1 MTAPTERPTDRQ
13 EQHVPL
19 LIVGGGIG
27 GLATALAVA
36 RTGHPVHLIEQA
48 PEFTEIGAGLQIGA
62 NATRVMRRLGIL
74 DAVEHVAVHPERA
87 VMRDATTGDKL
98 TTLTL
103 GSTYRHRYGVP
114 YLVMHRSDLLQILLD
129 ACAAEPL
136 ITLENNRTVTD
147 VELAADSVKLVCTD
161 GQAYRADVA
170 IGADGLRS
178 RLRRLFADDE
188 PVCSGYVAYRGT
200 MPIEDV
206 ATDVEAN
213 DVVLWIGPRMHLMQY
228 PVRAGALYNQV
239 AVFHSE
245 SFDSGHKEWGTPEEL
260 DAMYAR
266 TVEPVR
272 LSAASVSRARHWP
285 LYDREPLDSYVQGR
299 VALLGDAAHP
309 MLQVLG
315 QGACQALEDAVCLAD
330 QLTAYPEDVEKA
342 LASYEQARLPRTT
355 QCQRVARPWA
365 EIWHLTDPVAIS
377 LRNRIFRTR
386 AADDY
391 SDVDW
396 LYAELPTWSAATRSP
411 LSGGSS

>member
-1 MTAPTERPTDRQ
+1 MSTTERN
-13 EQHVPL
+13 VPL

-27 GLATALAVA
+27 GLATALAIA
-36 RTGHPVHLIEQA
+36 RTGSPVHLIEQA

-62 NATRVMRRLGIL
+62 NATRVLHRMGLL
-74 DAVEHVAVHPERA
+74 EAVEQVAVHPQRA
-87 VMRDATTGDKL
+87 VMRAAMTGEKL
-98 TTLTL
+98 TGLTL
-103 GSTYRHRYGVP
+103 GDTYRRRYGFP

-129 ACAAEPL
+129 ACTAEPL
-136 ITLENNRTVTD
+136 ITSENNRTVTD
-147 VELAADSVKLVCTD
+147 VEPAADAVTITCADGAVYRTD
-161 GQAYRADVA
+161 VV

-206 ATDVEAN
+206 ATEVEAN
-213 DVVLWIGPRMHLMQY
+213 DIVLWVGPRMHLMQY

-239 AVFHSE
+239 AVFHSD
-245 SFDSGHKEWGTPEEL
+245 SFAGGADNWGTPEEL
-260 DAMYAR
+260 DAVYAP

-285 LYDREPLDSYVQGR
+285 LFDREPLDSYVRGR

-315 QGACQALEDAVCLAD
+315 QGACQALEDAICLAD
-330 QLTAYPEDVEKA
+330 KLAEHRQDVDKA
-342 LASYEQARLPRTT
+342 LAAYEEARLPRTT
-355 QCQRVARPWA
+355 RCQRTARPWA
-365 EIWHLTDPVAIS
+365 EIWHLTDPLAMA
-377 LRNRIFRTR
+377 LRDRVLRSR
-386 AADDY
+386 ADDDY

-396 LYAELPTWSAATRSP
+396 LYADIPA
-411 LSGGSS
+411 

>member
-1 MTAPTERPTDRQ
+1 MSTTETAPLPAAGSQPTLP
-13 EQHVPL
+13 V

-36 RTGHPVHLIEQA
+36 RTGIPVHLIEQA
-48 PEFTEIGAGLQIGA
+48 PEFAEIGAGLQIGA
-62 NATRVMRRLGIL
+62 NATRVMHRLGVL
-74 DAVEHVAVHPERA
+74 EAVERVAVHPERA

-98 TTLTL
+98 TGLTL
-103 GSTYRHRYGVP
+103 GDTYRRRYGFP

-129 ACAAEPL
+129 ACTAEAL
-136 ITLENNRTVTD
+136 ITPENNRTVTG
-147 VELAADSVKLVCTD
+147 VELGDDSATVTCADGAV
-161 GQAYRADVA
+161 YRAGVVV
-170 IGADGLRS
+170 GADGLRS

-213 DVVLWIGPRMHLMQY
+213 DIVLWVGPRMHLMQY

-245 SFDSGHKEWGTPEEL
+245 TFASGREDWGTPEEL
-260 DAMYAR
+260 DAVYAD

-272 LSAASVSRARHWP
+272 VSAASVSRARHWP
-285 LYDREPLDSYVQGR
+285 LFDSEPLDHYVRGR
-299 VALLGDAAHP
+299 VVLIGDAAHA

-330 QLTAYPEDVEKA
+330 ELAGHPADVDKA
-342 LASYEQARLPRTT
+342 LAAYEQARLPRTT
-355 QCQRVARPWA
+355 RCQRTARPWA
-365 EIWHLTDPVAIS
+365 EVWHLSDPVAVA
-377 LRNRIFRTR
+377 LRNRVFRSR
-386 AADDY
+386 ADDDY

-396 LYAELPTWSAATRSP
+396 LYAEAPA
-411 LSGGSS
+411 

>member
-1 MTAPTERPTDRQ
+1 VTTPARLPTDPQ
-13 EQHVPL
+13 ELHVPL

-36 RTGHPVHLIEQA
+36 RTGQPVHLIEQA

-62 NATRVMRRLGIL
+62 NATRVMHRLGIL
-74 DAVEHVAVHPERA
+74 DAVERVAVHPERA
-87 VMRDATTGDKL
+87 VMRDATTGEKL
-98 TTLTL
+98 TGLTL
-103 GSTYRHRYGVP
+103 GDTYRRRYGFP

-129 ACAAEPL
+129 ACTAEPL
-136 ITLENNRTVTD
+136 VTLENSRTVTD
-147 VELAADSVKLVCTD
+147 VELDDDGVRVACADSR
-161 GQAYRADVA
+161 AYRADVA

-178 RLRRLFADDE
+178 RFRRLFADDE

-213 DVVLWIGPRMHLMQY
+213 DVVLWVGRRMHLMQY

-245 SFDSGHKEWGTPEEL
+245 TFASGRDEWGTPEEL
-260 DAMYAR
+260 DEVYAD

-285 LYDREPLDSYVQGR
+285 LFDRDPLDSYVRGR

-315 QGACQALEDAVCLAD
+315 QGACQALEDAVVLAD
-330 QLTAYPEDVEKA
+330 QLAAHRQDVEKA
-342 LASYEQARLPRTT
+342 LASYEEARLARTT

-377 LRNRIFRTR
+377 LRNRIFHTR
-386 AADDY
+386 ADDDY

-396 LYAELPTWSAATRSP
+396 LYAELPA
-411 LSGGSS
+411 

>member
-1 MTAPTERPTDRQ
+1 MTREL
-13 EQHVPL
+13 HVPL

-36 RTGHPVHLIEQA
+36 RTGRPVHLIEQA

-62 NATRVMRRLGIL
+62 NATRMMHRLGVL
-74 DAVEHVAVHPERA
+74 DAVERAAVHPERA
-87 VMRDATTGDKL
+87 TMRDARTGEKL
-98 TTLTL
+98 TGLTL
-103 GSTYRHRYGVP
+103 GSTYQARYGFP

-129 ACAAEPL
+129 ACTAEPS

-147 VELAADSVKLVCTD
+147 VVVDADSVRIDCANSF
-161 GQAYRADVA
+161 QYRADVV

-178 RLRRLFADDE
+178 RLRRLFVDDE

-200 MPIEDV
+200 MPIAEV
-206 ATDVEAN
+206 PTDVESN
-213 DVVLWIGPRMHLMQY
+213 DVVLWVGPRMHLMQY

-245 SFDSGHKEWGTPEEL
+245 SFASGRDEWGTPEEL
-260 DAMYAR
+260 DAVYAD

-272 LSAASVSRARHWP
+272 RSAGSVSRARHWP
-285 LYDREPLDSYVQGR
+285 LYDREPLDSYVRGR

-330 QLTAYPEDVEKA
+330 QLVAHPEDVEKA
-342 LASYEQARLPRTT
+342 LASYEEARLPRTT
-355 QCQRVARPWA
+355 ECQRAARPWA
-365 EIWHLTDPVAIS
+365 EIWHLTDPLAVA
-377 LRNRIFRTR
+377 LRNRILR
-386 AADDY
+386 ARADDDY
-391 SDVDW
+391 DDVDW
-396 LYAELPTWSAATRSP
+396 LYAELPA
-411 LSGGSS
+411 